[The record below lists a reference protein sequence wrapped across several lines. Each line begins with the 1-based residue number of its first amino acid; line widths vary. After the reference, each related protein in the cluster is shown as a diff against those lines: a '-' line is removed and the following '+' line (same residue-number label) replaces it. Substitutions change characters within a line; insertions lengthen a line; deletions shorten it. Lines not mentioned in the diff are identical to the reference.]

1 VAVLS
6 GRPGALDVLMLG
18 DGGRRAIDKGVEA
31 AAWSPD
37 GRGLAYLALSP
48 GPGRG
53 LVRELR
59 LNTPDAR
66 GVFVLWSEGLPQ
78 AADGLSRPAGS

>member
-1 VAVLS
+1 M
-6 GRPGALDVLMLG
+6 RGAG
-18 DGGRRAIDKGVEA
+18 RAIDKGVEA

-59 LNTPDAR
+59 FSSPEAK
-66 GVFVLWSEGLPQ
+66 GVFVLWSEGL
-78 AADGLSRPAGS
+78 AGREDT